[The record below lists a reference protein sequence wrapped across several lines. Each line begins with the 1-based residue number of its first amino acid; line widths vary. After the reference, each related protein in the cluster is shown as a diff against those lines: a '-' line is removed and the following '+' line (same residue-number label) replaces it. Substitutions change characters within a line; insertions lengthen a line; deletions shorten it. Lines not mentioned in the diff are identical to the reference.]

1 MTEVAVFTDL
11 DRRPEGGT
19 SKLAH
24 FADQHSLLDQ
34 LESRCLERRGLDR
47 RGDGDRGYYPAATEQ
62 TLLARQLCHDM
73 RQPLAAIAAITAG
86 LDPEPGLSV
95 TGRQRLEQL
104 LEQTLRLSSFV
115 AGCLTAPQQVAVDLR
130 RVVEAVVRSGSVV
143 FEGTLQLAGSHEPVV
158 RGDAVLLDRA
168 LTNVLDNA
176 CQAAGPDGLVR
187 VALWAAPD
195 GAHVDIDDDGPGF
208 GRSAPRG
215 GHGLGLG
222 IAQSVLE
229 QHGGTLRTGPSMLGG
244 TRVRIRLP
252 LVIPTQVGPCLL

>member
-1 MTEVAVFTDL
+1 MTELTVATEEH
-11 DRRPEGGT
+11 RWPEGST
-19 SKLAH
+19 SRLAH
-24 FADQHSLLDQ
+24 FADKASLLDQ

-47 RGDGDRGYYPAATEQ
+47 RGDGNRGDYPAATEQ
-62 TLLARQLCHDM
+62 TLLARQLCHDL
-73 RQPLAAIAAITAG
+73 RQPLAVIAAIAAG
-86 LDPEPGLSV
+86 LDLEPGLSV

-104 LEQTLRLSSFV
+104 LEQTQRLSSFV

-130 RVVEAVVRSGSVV
+130 RVLDAVVRSGSVV
-143 FEGTLQLAGSHEPVV
+143 FEGTLQLAGSDEPVV

-187 VALWAAPD
+187 VALWSAPD

-222 IAQSVLE
+222 IAQSVLD
-229 QHGGTLRTGPSMLGG
+229 QHGGTLRTGPGMLGG
-244 TRVRIRLP
+244 TRVRIGLP
-252 LVIPTQVGPCLL
+252 LVIPTQVGSCLP